1 MMLRRLSVLLG
12 ALLLAAS
19 AHGAAVTVREPA
31 WGLPHVF
38 ADTDLELARE
48 NGRQIARDRLG
59 QIILLGRVGRGT
71 LYQAFG
77 ILDASTVTGILEES
91 SRKFAG
97 HSSVT
102 IDLSLVKESDS
113 AGLALVLEW
122 LRLTRIA
129 GGKIYFQDV
138 PQQIMAL
145 ARISEVDD
153 LLLENGSGVVPIT
166 PMVDA
171 PAEKA

>member
-1 MMLRRLSVLLG
+1 MSRAQTPKAKLESLG
-12 ALLLAAS
+12 
-19 AHGAAVTVREPA
+19 
-31 WGLPHVF
+31 
-38 ADTDLELARE
+38 D
-48 NGRQIARDRLG
+48 GRF
-59 QIILLGRVGRGT
+59 RVS
-71 LYQAFG
+71 G

-91 SRKFAG
+91 SRKFEG
-97 HSSVT
+97 HASITV
-102 IDLSLVKESDS
+102 DLSLVKESDS

-122 LRLTRIA
+122 LRQTRSV

-153 LLLENGSGVVPIT
+153 LLLENGSGVVPAT